1 MKPLDFYRNVMG
13 TLSFHAEPALEKR
26 LRMAARKRK
35 LPLSRFLKESVERS
49 LESPDRKGRELRGI
63 VSGSSHLKPGDK
75 VLPAWND
82 SDPLLR

>member
-1 MKPLDFYRNVMG
+1 MKPLDFYRKVMG

-35 LPLSRFLKESVERS
+35 LPLSRFLKETVEHS
-49 LESPDRKGRELRGI
+49 LDNPDRRGRELRGI
-63 VSGSSHLKPGDK
+63 VSGRSQLKPGDT